1 MKNGAPVSPRAD
13 ISENGYVGVLVIEG
27 IETDDSG
34 DYSCEALNR
43 AGSMSSTVQIKVRG
57 KILNLHNVL
66 VPFSQW
72 TTYCLTTERMAQSD
86 SMCVEKHVMT

>member
-1 MKNGAPVSPRAD
+1 MKNGASVSPRAD
-13 ISENGYVGVLVIEG
+13 ISENGFVSTLVIEG

-34 DYSCEALNR
+34 DYSCEALNE

-66 VPFSQW
+66 VSFSQW
-72 TTYCLTTERMAQSD
+72 TIRMHKVIR
-86 SMCVEKHVMT
+86 CVEKPQGARQSV